1 MIGCEECERSLTR
14 SPHHHSRSFLFL
26 QGVMCSVSSRPY
38 PLDSGQHKR
47 RRVEELKEEERTEI
61 VAFHQIQEGGH
72 LKKLF
77 NFAANSPPTNVT
89 RRSSFS
95 AAKKERGNESDVC
108 YGSIFS
114 SG

>member
-1 MIGCEECERSLTR
+1 M
-14 SPHHHSRSFLFL
+14 
-26 QGVMCSVSSRPY
+26 
-38 PLDSGQHKR
+38 
-47 RRVEELKEEERTEI
+47 EELKEEERTEI

-95 AAKKERGNESDVC
+95 AAKKERGNEKRESDVC